1 MLEVDLRQGHESSP
15 GSTPPSRY
23 QRLTRR
29 SGSIK
34 NLISFYEATYSTK
47 ARFQKTNSIDP
58 AYQRQVSSPPLSHR
72 KLMANFL
79 PVSSISSSP
88 GFSPSP
94 SSSSASSTERLSCY
108 TNSFSID
115 SERSCDKKECNQGT
129 NNKDLQSPSL
139 LW

>member
-58 AYQRQVSSPPLSHR
+58 AYQRQVSSPP
-72 KLMANFL
+72 
-79 PVSSISSSP
+79 
-88 GFSPSP
+88 SP

>member
-72 KLMANFL
+72 KLMANL
-79 PVSSISSSP
+79 ISSSP

-94 SSSSASSTERLSCY
+94 SSSSASSTERLSYY

-115 SERSCDKKECNQGT
+115 SERSCDKKECNHGT
-129 NNKDLQSPSL
+129 NNKNLQSPSL